1 MSLKK
6 KKTEFDKKGMV
17 VSGNVIPK
25 KLIKKCLI
33 DLKNYKIGNLEKK
46 NKHIVI
52 DNYKKKNYIRYFR
65 I

>member
-6 KKTEFDKKGMV
+6 KKTEFDKKGIV
-17 VSGNVIPK
+17 VFRNVIPK

-46 NKHIVI
+46 K
-52 DNYKKKNYIRYFR
+52 
-65 I
+65 